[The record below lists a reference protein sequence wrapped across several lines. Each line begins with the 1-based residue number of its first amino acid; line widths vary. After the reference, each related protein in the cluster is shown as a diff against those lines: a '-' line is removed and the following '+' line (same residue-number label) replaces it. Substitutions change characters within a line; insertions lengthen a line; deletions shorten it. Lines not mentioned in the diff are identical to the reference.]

1 MTLSISDLRTFLS
14 TAEKLK
20 STLRHNW
27 TTTGRQESTAEHT
40 WRLLLLFSL
49 VQESEHFAVDPV
61 KMQTMLLIHDLCEVV
76 HGDVPG
82 FKKLASDKAS
92 EKEAAEFVF
101 ASLPIPLRER
111 YLAILDEYDAQQ
123 SLESK
128 LARALD
134 RIETLLQHLEA
145 GIEHLYKEEL
155 GAHTREYGKKEIA
168 ALGNPYVTSLYESI
182 QGQLEPLLAQR
193 EKELATT
200 EETPTEEVLLPLE

>member
-1 MTLSISDLRTFLS
+1 MQLPLSSLQSFLL

-49 VQESEHFAVDPV
+49 VSESENFEVDPI

-82 FKKLASDKAS
+82 FKKQASDKAS
-92 EKEAAEFVF
+92 EKEAAELVF
-101 ASLPIPLRER
+101 ASLPIPYRHH
-111 YLAILDEYDAQQ
+111 YLSILDEYDAQQ
-123 SLESK
+123 TLESK
-128 LARALD
+128 LAKALD

-145 GIEHLYKEEL
+145 GKGHLYKEEL
-155 GAHTREYGKKEIA
+155 GTHTRDYGKKEIA

-193 EKELATT
+193 EKELARKA
-200 EETPTEEVLLPLE
+200 ETPTEEVLLPLE